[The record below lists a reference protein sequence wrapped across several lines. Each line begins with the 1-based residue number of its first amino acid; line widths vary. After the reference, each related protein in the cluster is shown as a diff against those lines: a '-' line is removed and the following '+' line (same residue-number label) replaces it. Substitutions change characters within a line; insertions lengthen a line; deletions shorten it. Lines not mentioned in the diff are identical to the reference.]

1 MVPFVLFVRGF
12 DTTLIEIIL
21 TVAAIVLGGVGWN
34 INQLTVEQV
43 EWALK
48 VVIRSISVMLADTSL
63 FL

>member
-34 INQLTVEQV
+34 IDQLTIEQV

-48 VVIRSISVMLADTSL
+48 VGYPVDIHDAC
-63 FL
+63 

>member
-12 DTTLIEIIL
+12 DTTLTEIIL

-34 INQLTVEQV
+34 IDQLTVEQV

-48 VVIRSISVMLADTSL
+48 VGYSIDICDAC
-63 FL
+63 